1 MKTIAQVSA
10 KWDAMAHDQRIA
22 IADRWIT
29 NESNLMA
36 WDKPLNELSALKQKR
51 VITSLNE

>member
-10 KWDAMAHDQRIA
+10 QWNAMSRNERIA

-29 NESNLMA
+29 NESNLSA
-36 WDKPLNELSALKQKR
+36 WDKPFNELSALKQKR
-51 VITSLNE
+51 VITSLNV